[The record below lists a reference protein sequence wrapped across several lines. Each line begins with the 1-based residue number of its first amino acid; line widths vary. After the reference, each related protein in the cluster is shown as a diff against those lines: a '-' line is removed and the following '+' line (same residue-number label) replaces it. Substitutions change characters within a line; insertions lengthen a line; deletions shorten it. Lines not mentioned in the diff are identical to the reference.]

1 MNYIIKILVIFIV
14 SISFLFGF
22 NLKDGFELALKNDM
36 EFETNRNNLKTIK
49 LDQEIAESLLN
60 SSIDFSATVE
70 ANKLTQDDLSFG
82 SEPLSKTDEYK
93 VELNKPLFDGFE
105 SKFEQKLQEERFKS
119 AVYYLKQ
126 SKDNVAL
133 NYITAYVNTLRE
145 KDLLNLSK
153 ENLEITK
160 KILNKVQKKVESGYG
175 TKLEFEEARSNFAES
190 KVNLNIQKINLKE
203 SIENLKLYVQTE
215 FDTSELEKPDLDV
228 NLPKNVKDAV
238 EIAYRD
244 NPAINVSK
252 TNVNVAMFE
261 QKKSE
266 KNFYPNIN
274 FVSSYNINNALFKEK
289 DEEYNNFKMGF
300 QLTYNLYNGGKD
312 RLEDKKALQNIQDKK
327 LLVRKNEYEIKT
339 ALRLAWNNFN
349 LINEKQENLKQY
361 LLIKNDVLD
370 ATTKEFD
377 LGLKDLNT
385 LLDTHVEYID
395 IKKDL
400 IKNSYDLFLEKCK
413 IFNAM
418 GKISDLLED
427 KLPILKKIDNT
438 IVKDIQKESNYSF
451 AKIDLFNENKIKK
464 IQSNQV
470 IRVNDLEQNKNYTF
484 KEKFLNANGDK
495 YTINLA
501 YTKSENRAKAI
512 IEKFGI
518 SKNAFYFTFGSKEP
532 LQKIMY
538 GVFSTKN
545 EALKSLELL
554 PNGLKRNKPR
564 IEKVS
569 IKQKLFHKY
578 NKDYFS
584 NLGSI

>member
-312 RLEDKKALQNIQDKK
+312 RLEDKKALQNIQDKE

-501 YTKSENRAKAI
+501 YTKSENRAKNLI
-512 IEKFGI
+512 IENNLLDN
-518 SKNAFYFTFGSKEP
+518 SFYFSFGKDKVY
-532 LQKIMY
+532 QKIMC
-538 GVFSTKN
+538 GIFNSRI
-545 EALKSLELL
+545 EAQNFLDTL
-554 PNGLKRNKPR
+554 PSNLKRMKPR

>member
-1 MNYIIKILVIFIV
+1 M
-14 SISFLFGF
+14 
-22 NLKDGFELALKNDM
+22 
-36 EFETNRNNLKTIK
+36 
-49 LDQEIAESLLN
+49 
-60 SSIDFSATVE
+60 
-70 ANKLTQDDLSFG
+70 
-82 SEPLSKTDEYK
+82 
-93 VELNKPLFDGFE
+93 
-105 SKFEQKLQEERFKS
+105 
-119 AVYYLKQ
+119 
-126 SKDNVAL
+126 
-133 NYITAYVNTLRE
+133 
-145 KDLLNLSK
+145 
-153 ENLEITK
+153 
-160 KILNKVQKKVESGYG
+160 
-175 TKLEFEEARSNFAES
+175 
-190 KVNLNIQKINLKE
+190 
-203 SIENLKLYVQTE
+203 KLYVQTE

>member
-1 MNYIIKILVIFIV
+1 M
-14 SISFLFGF
+14 
-22 NLKDGFELALKNDM
+22 
-36 EFETNRNNLKTIK
+36 
-49 LDQEIAESLLN
+49 
-60 SSIDFSATVE
+60 
-70 ANKLTQDDLSFG
+70 
-82 SEPLSKTDEYK
+82 
-93 VELNKPLFDGFE
+93 
-105 SKFEQKLQEERFKS
+105 
-119 AVYYLKQ
+119 
-126 SKDNVAL
+126 
-133 NYITAYVNTLRE
+133 
-145 KDLLNLSK
+145 
-153 ENLEITK
+153 
-160 KILNKVQKKVESGYG
+160 
-175 TKLEFEEARSNFAES
+175 
-190 KVNLNIQKINLKE
+190 
-203 SIENLKLYVQTE
+203 
-215 FDTSELEKPDLDV
+215 
-228 NLPKNVKDAV
+228 
-238 EIAYRD
+238 
-244 NPAINVSK
+244 
-252 TNVNVAMFE
+252 
-261 QKKSE
+261 
-266 KNFYPNIN
+266 
-274 FVSSYNINNALFKEK
+274 FKEK

-501 YTKSENRAKAI
+501 YTKK
-512 IEKFGI
+512 
-518 SKNAFYFTFGSKEP
+518 
-532 LQKIMY
+532 
-538 GVFSTKN
+538 
-545 EALKSLELL
+545 
-554 PNGLKRNKPR
+554 
-564 IEKVS
+564 
-569 IKQKLFHKY
+569 
-578 NKDYFS
+578 
-584 NLGSI
+584 